1 MAIQKLKAELRRG
14 SSIASNN
21 IAATYREMGL
31 ARIRR
36 SAFAVVVEHCPT
48 SLAERRIASCTGS
61 ARLLT
66 LALTYVIDAD
76 ARIVSI
82 TVTGP
87 TSAQDIADLQA
98 RLRDDPSFQ
107 PSYHQLFDFRA
118 ARLTDIFAPQVE
130 ALLTP
135 HRLPSPHGG
144 PTSSRRAA

>member
-1 MAIQKLKAELRRG
+1 
-14 SSIASNN
+14 
-21 IAATYREMGL
+21 
-31 ARIRR
+31 
-36 SAFAVVVEHCPT
+36 
-48 SLAERRIASCTGS
+48 
-61 ARLLT
+61 

-98 RLRDDPSFQ
+98 RLRDDRSFQ

-130 ALLTP
+130 ALLST
-135 HRLPSPHGG
+135 SPFAV
-144 PTSSRRAA
+144 TSRRAYIVSPGSVNYGLGRMAEIMAERIASTPLLLRVFEDIDSAMQWLLEGSDVR